1 MITDSIR
8 TAVLAACCTAI
19 GLTAAEYIVPLEKFE
34 KQIRL
39 IFAIIMMTVI
49 LTPLTKIG
57 SSSIISDIPESQF
70 TAEEIT
76 ENARRM
82 QEQAAAEGIRTA
94 LNHAL
99 TEKESGCTVE
109 SVTVHIPETG
119 GIDIIEVKVTGNL
132 LTGTVCLREWLGDSV
147 TITEGGEPD
156 A

>member
-1 MITDSIR
+1 MIYTDQIR

-39 IFAIIMMTVI
+39 IFAVIMMTVI
-49 LTPLTKIG
+49 LTPLTKITG
-57 SSSIISDIPESQF
+57 GMVSEIPETQL
-70 TAEEIT
+70 TAEDIT
-76 ENARRM
+76 ENAKRM
-82 QEQAAAEGIRTA
+82 QEQAAAESIRTA

-109 SVTVHIPETG
+109 SVIVHIPETG

>member
-39 IFAIIMMTVI
+39 IFAVIMMTVI

-57 SSSIISDIPESQF
+57 SSSIISEVPESQF

-76 ENARRM
+76 DNARQM
-82 QEQAAAEGIRTA
+82 QEQAAAESIRTA

-156 A
+156 V

>member
-49 LTPLTKIG
+49 LTPLTTID

-82 QEQAAAEGIRTA
+82 PAQAAAESIRTA
-94 LNHAL
+94 LNQAL

-109 SVTVHIPETG
+109 SVTVHIPETS

>member
-1 MITDSIR
+1 M
-8 TAVLAACCTAI
+8 VKKL
-19 GLTAAEYIVPLEKFE
+19 YISPEFE

-76 ENARRM
+76 ENAKRM
-82 QEQAAAEGIRTA
+82 QEQAAAESIRTA

-109 SVTVHIPETG
+109 FVTVHIPETG

-132 LTGTVCLREWLGDSV
+132 LTGTGCLREWLGDSV